1 MNDSSINI
9 KKINLLLSLFIILL
23 IGIISYFFY
32 HLFSSYLVNFISL
45 ITPFVIGGAIAY
57 LCNPICDFL
66 ERKTLL
72 PRGLLSIIIISS
84 IILILFLIVF
94 SIVPILI
101 NEASSFKS
109 SVPRLIA
116 SSKSLIDSIANG
128 NNKQIDVI
136 FDNIQKYLTQTTE
149 AFDSGQIITK
159 FGSFLLGTING
170 LTGFIMNL
178 VFVVMTAIYVMTDYH
193 VFSKQFKEVL
203 PKKYSSDILLLLNE
217 YNKIIRIYIRGLLI
231 SAMFVALFSALGFK
245 VLNLEYAIL
254 LGVFCGIFNV
264 IPYIGPYLG
273 ALPAIIVG
281 LGQDPKL
288 VIGIIIVVLVVQQI
302 DGNILTPKVQGKG
315 LNLHPLSILITIAIF
330 GNLFGIVGMVLSIP
344 VLAMLKTTFVFIKN
358 KMQNAALTN

>member
-1 MNDSSINI
+1 M
-9 KKINLLLSLFIILL
+9 
-23 IGIISYFFY
+23 
-32 HLFSSYLVNFISL
+32 

-72 PRGLLSIIIISS
+72 PRGLLSIIIITS

-94 SIVPILI
+94 SIIPILI

-330 GNLFGIVGMVLSIP
+330 GNLFGIIGMVLSIP